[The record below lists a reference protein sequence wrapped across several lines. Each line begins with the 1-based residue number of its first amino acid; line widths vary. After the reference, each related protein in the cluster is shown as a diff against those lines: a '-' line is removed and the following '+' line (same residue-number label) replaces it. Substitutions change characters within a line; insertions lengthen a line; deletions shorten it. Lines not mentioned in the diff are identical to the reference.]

1 MATPWLDP
9 ANPWQDEVVVR
20 PDLAAARPDEP
31 DHLGCE
37 FDDHEAVVDEGGAL
51 ARTSTAR
58 SSSDTNMR
66 RRCSALRK
74 VKEAESSRIE
84 GDSRQG
90 NRRRRRSGV
99 VAEVMA
105 TVTCL
110 RLSAPSLHQWRQTS
124 EMASRYQGSR
134 GSP

>member
-9 ANPWQDEVVVR
+9 ANPWQDEVMVR

-31 DHLGCE
+31 DHLGRE
-37 FDDHEAVVDEGGAL
+37 SDDHEAVVDEGGAL

-84 GDSRQG
+84 GDLRQG

-99 VAEVMA
+99 VEEVMA
-105 TVTCL
+105 TETCL

-124 EMASRYQGSR
+124 EMASRYQGS
-134 GSP
+134 SW